1 MASPVR
7 RRRNALFLILLA
19 GLLGITW
26 ASYVSFSRVSL
37 PEKSLGDL
45 LTALDN
51 SQVAKGTFNGTGDQV
66 DWTDTHGATY
76 RTYYPTGYQ
85 LVDKFHQ
92 NRLPIT
98 ATPTSR
104 TDPLLAVVLPNVL
117 LFVVI
122 GGFMW
127 YMLRQQQAGA
137 PLHFASRRPPKGS

>member
-1 MASPVR
+1 MALPTR
-7 RRRNALFLILLA
+7 RRRNALFLVLLA

-26 ASYVSFSRVSL
+26 ASYVTVARGSL
-37 PEKSLGDL
+37 PQKSLGDL

-51 SQVAKGTFNGTGDQV
+51 NQVATGTFNGNGDQV

-76 RTYYPTGYQ
+76 RTYYPTGY
-85 LVDKFHQ
+85 LLADKFHQ

-98 ATPTSR
+98 ATATSR
-104 TDPLLAVVLPNVL
+104 TDPLLTVVLPNVL

-127 YMLRQQQAGA
+127 YMLRQQRAGA
-137 PLHFASRRPPKGS
+137 SVHFATRRPPNGS